1 MSKPK
6 RRPADPFGSRRLLN
20 AADHFPSV
28 EAFMRT
34 KICYKS
40 RLWRCVWA
48 PWMPAQGGRYP
59 VGAHD
64 RPL

>member
-1 MSKPK
+1 MLDRGAFSMQRTTPK
-6 RRPADPFGSRRLLN
+6 ER
-20 AADHFPSV
+20 
-28 EAFMRT
+28 AFMRT

-40 RLWRCVWA
+40 RLWRCVWE